1 MNAATVVGRPDIR
14 SFSGANWTGYD
25 WQPDGDGGRVYAR
38 RADARPV
45 WSARPAARP
54 DRFQTRGSLRVV
66 RIGSVCPDCCQ
77 TYRPNGDCYGCD

>member
-1 MNAATVVGRPDIR
+1 VLTLATTDAPDIAT
-14 SFSGANWTGYD
+14 FSGANWTGYD
-25 WQPDGDGGRVYAR
+25 WTPNGDAYAR

-45 WSARPAARP
+45 WSARPSAGTS
-54 DRFQTRGSLRVV
+54 RFQTRGSLRVV